1 MKRITFT
8 LALGLILSALAI
20 SVAKFESN
28 VQANPVAIPAAV
40 PFGDACQNVSFK
52 FTNRHDS
59 GGQIKFQ
66 RIKFLNRANGN
77 WQTEDV
83 NNVVCN
89 QGATCTTTG
98 NRLRDAEGEDLTKF
112 RLVYKYKGTGAAAN
126 WSDEVQSGVLEPTNP
141 TCNANKTYG
150 PGSEGWVIR

>member
-1 MKRITFT
+1 MKRIPFA
-8 LALGLILSALAI
+8 LAAGLIFFAAMSLS
-20 SVAKFESN
+20 KNESSL
-28 VQANPVAIPAAV
+28 QANPVAKAAAV
-40 PFGDACQNVSFK
+40 PLGDACQNVSFK
-52 FTNRHDS
+52 FTNRHRS

-66 RIKFLNRANGN
+66 RVQYKNRANGN

-89 QGATCTTTG
+89 QGATCTTS
-98 NRLRDAEGEDLTKF
+98 NNNLRDSEGEDLTRF

-126 WSDEVQSGVLEPTNP
+126 WSDEVSSVELTPTNP
-141 TCNANKTYG
+141 TCRANKTYG